1 MNEIRSLYVHIPF
14 CERKCEYCDFA
25 SIAGLNGVDEY
36 VASLERELEVMAP
49 AAAGSTLET
58 IFFGGGT
65 PGLIDPGHIAR
76 LMRAIRENYAVSAT
90 VEATI
95 EANPSSVDTERATA
109 WLDAGFNRVSLGV
122 QSLHDPALRFLGRVH
137 DAKSAITAIR
147 TLRSAGV
154 TNLNCDLIYAVPGL
168 TNGLWQETLSS
179 VAQERP
185 DHISAYELTVEPG
198 TPLHTSVRRGKVKP
212 VADPAALEQHWIA
225 VDQLGQSGYTQY
237 EISNFATAGY
247 ECRHNLTYWNNNY
260 YVAAG
265 VGAHGHLPA
274 EAAQKVGINET
285 EGVAI
290 RYWNTRKVGRY
301 AAGQWREDYES
312 ITSRQ
317 HEAERLMVGLRLQCG
332 VAVDDTI
339 TIHNARAL
347 ADAGLLVV
355 TTGRIVL
362 TRRGQEVLNEVVA
375 RLAA

>member
-1 MNEIRSLYVHIPF
+1 MNEVRSLYVHIPF

-25 SIAGLNGVDEY
+25 SIAGVNGVDEY
-36 VASLERELEVMAP
+36 VASLERELEFMAP

-58 IFFGGGT
+58 VFFGGGT
-65 PGLIDPGHIAR
+65 PGLIDPAHIAR
-76 LMRAIRENYAVSAT
+76 LFRAIRQNYTLSPAI
-90 VEATI
+90 EATI
-95 EANPSSVDTERATA
+95 EANPSSVDAQRAVA
-109 WLDAGFNRVSLGV
+109 WLNAGFNRVSLGV
-122 QSLHDPALRFLGRVH
+122 QSLHNPALHFLGRVH
-137 DAKSAITAIR
+137 DSESAITAIR
-147 TLRSAGV
+147 TLRGAGV

-168 TNGLWQETLSS
+168 TNDLWEGTLST

-212 VADPAALEQHWIA
+212 VPDAAALEQHWIA
-225 VDQLGQSGYTQY
+225 VDTLRQSGYTQY
-237 EISNFATAGY
+237 EISNFATSGF
-247 ECRHNLTYWNNNY
+247 ECRHNLAYWNNRF
-260 YVAAG
+260 YVATG

-274 EAAQKVGINET
+274 DVAQSVGFHQAG
-285 EGVAI
+285 GVAV

-301 AAGQWREDYES
+301 SAGEWREDYES
-312 ITSRQ
+312 ITNRQ
-317 HEAERLMVGLRLQCG
+317 HDAERLMVGLRLQGG
-332 VAVDDTI
+332 VAVDDATI
-339 TIHNARAL
+339 YKAREL